1 MIRRLLAKPWDT
13 EDIAKLKELVD
24 SGASALRAAAA
35 LGRPLTSVKRKAND
49 LGISLPS
56 VRKVRA
62 DLRAK
67 GAIEDLRH
75 RSLRQ
80 TPRRSTGTN
89 PLQDV

>member
-1 MIRRLLAKPWDT
+1 VSRHLLAKPWDT
-13 EDIAKLKELVD
+13 DDVAKLKALVD

-35 LGRPLTSVKRKAND
+35 LGRPITSVKRKACD

-75 RSLRQ
+75 R
-80 TPRRSTGTN
+80 
-89 PLQDV
+89 

>member
-1 MIRRLLAKPWDT
+1 VTRRLLAKPWDT
-13 EDIAKLKELVD
+13 EDVAKLKELVD

-35 LGRPLTSVKRKAND
+35 LGRPITSVKRKACD
-49 LGISLPS
+49 LGILLPS

-75 RSLRQ
+75 R
-80 TPRRSTGTN
+80 
-89 PLQDV
+89 

>member
-1 MIRRLLAKPWDT
+1 VTRRLLAKPWGT
-13 EDIAKLKELVD
+13 EDVAKLKELVD

-35 LGRPLTSVKRKAND
+35 LGRPITSVKRKAYD

-67 GAIEDLRH
+67 GEIEDLRH
-75 RSLRQ
+75 R
-80 TPRRSTGTN
+80 
-89 PLQDV
+89 

>member
-1 MIRRLLAKPWDT
+1 MTRRLLAKPWDT
-13 EDIAKLKELVD
+13 EDVAKLKELVD

-35 LGRPLTSVKRKAND
+35 LGRPITSVKRKACD

-75 RSLRQ
+75 R
-80 TPRRSTGTN
+80 
-89 PLQDV
+89 